1 MMRVLDTS
9 GDGVVS
15 LEEFQAWWH
24 SKTHVDH
31 EFAASVDER
40 SRTDDI
46 RTIVATYLKRSVD
59 DLDATPFDSNVV
71 PRLVQALGRTCR
83 GAALLRALHEM
94 DADGTRL
101 IDPPVFVAWY
111 MRYDKACHDAE
122 TKARQAQRAQ
132 EAMDVWVE
140 QVDANGDRVFVNTRT
155 NETMWEK
162 PGIVERMAALGNDI
176 KGIFREF
183 DRDGSGAIDSKEL
196 QALLSKLG
204 QTVDDAQLSRVME
217 AMDTSGDGLVTLDE
231 LTTWWVCMQRRSIG
245 ASNAAALKDQVI
257 DYHAL
262 SKDAVKELRKLFNQ
276 FDTDN
281 SGSIDSYELKHLL
294 HRLGYNPSD
303 AERNKLM
310 DAIDTSGDGHINV
323 DEFIAWW
330 VTVHRARE
338 IHAKAAQDGHLL
350 ATIQAASGA
359 TSSKAVA
366 ATATRFDLSDVSVT
380 ALRNKLVDFRYNWTR
395 GPVILPPPDDDVPV
409 DYGGLRKFGTVD
421 VSHTHPSI
429 VDVMRALIDDVVLI
443 TPLMLPDA
451 AQRIQKMFRAKLA
464 RTKLVQA
471 LNQRYVHH
479 HDPATGASYY
489 MDRVT
494 KEIRFSKPMLLGHH
508 DIPSPRSRLREKHAN
523 QALLFRR
530 NWMVSIM
537 QSTRQVQ
544 TSPTFRTAAFYVYQ
558 ILCKV
563 KARWQQGVW
572 HALAANDLT
581 LAQLVVRHYP
591 RQLKKPGA
599 WGDLPLHY
607 AIRHRLDMAV
617 VQTFLLGNVDV
628 VTMTNASGHT
638 PLHLA
643 CRDHPT
649 DDLVQLLLDVPHGTE
664 ACSRGCTGTL
674 QTPLHVGVRHR
685 APLSVLRMLVEAN
698 KSALTQRNQARNTPF
713 HEALTMNSRPDQLD
727 MLRLFVS
734 FQPPVALATM
744 AVFESALPL
753 HIVLQHNADDAIVR
767 YVLSLAPNAIAVPFR
782 QLLPLFLAMKYRR
795 CEGLIQELAHVTVAA
810 IQPAR
815 TAVRTPKRFNPVH
828 YALLHGFTPDLVL
841 FLLNLCP
848 EWASEATYS
857 RDYPLHIAAATTSDL
872 SVVKK
877 LLLVDP
883 MPARAVNA
891 AGRIPLHLAVERGDV
906 EVVKKLLQV
915 CPWSLLDKITGTK
928 YDALILAAKAT
939 ARFPNEPV
947 VDALLMPP
955 KLAPTRPTSTLLALT
970 PYYVAATS
978 QSSRSMACFDKL
990 HVLDTCTADDL
1001 EAMARK
1007 KMRQAYRKPT
1017 DKWEL
1022 RQILTLMA
1030 LNPVD
1035 SAIQTRSLLAINDI
1049 VRGYD
1054 DVAREACL
1062 ETYDIVRTLQHTM
1075 YDFTS
1080 NPRIQILGQKCL
1092 HHLLPTAFAKAKYQ
1106 SRIDPLYKF

>member
-1 MMRVLDTS
+1 
-9 GDGVVS
+9 
-15 LEEFQAWWH
+15 
-24 SKTHVDH
+24 
-31 EFAASVDER
+31 
-40 SRTDDI
+40 
-46 RTIVATYLKRSVD
+46 
-59 DLDATPFDSNVV
+59 
-71 PRLVQALGRTCR
+71 
-83 GAALLRALHEM
+83 
-94 DADGTRL
+94 
-101 IDPPVFVAWY
+101 
-111 MRYDKACHDAE
+111 
-122 TKARQAQRAQ
+122 
-132 EAMDVWVE
+132 
-140 QVDANGDRVFVNTRT
+140 
-155 NETMWEK
+155 MWEK
-162 PGIVERMAALGNDI
+162 PGIVERMAAWGNDI

-257 DYHAL
+257 DYHVL

-330 VTVHRARE
+330 RHPVPLRQKQCTNDMLSFLAVIANSSNQS
-338 IHAKAAQDGHLL
+338 AFPLL
-350 ATIQAASGA
+350 QVLSRTLPSH
-359 TSSKAVA
+359 SLPSA

-471 LNQRYVHH
+471 LNQRC
-479 HDPATGASYY
+479 
-489 MDRVT
+489 
-494 KEIRFSKPMLLGHH
+494 EIRFSKPMLLGHH

-558 ILCKV
+558 ILCNV

-698 KSALTQRNQARNTPF
+698 TSALTQRNQARNTPF

-744 AVFESALPL
+744 AVFESAWPL

-767 YVLSLAPNAIAVPFR
+767 YVLSLAPQAIAVPFR

-891 AGRIPLHLAVERGDV
+891 AGRIPLHLAVV
-906 EVVKKLLQV
+906 TTQAFVKKLLQV

-928 YDALILAAKAT
+928 YDALMLAAKAT